1 MVRTGIA
8 LSPGYDPSLAATP
21 IIALWSGLFRCQ
33 SAAGFDPLFG
43 FVPPFGPS
51 GNSKRSVSIREYKA
65 SEVSLLLVLLLL
77 RSLVRPF
84 LSSVIGPWPDAVC
97 TFIV

>member
-8 LSPGYDPSLAATP
+8 LSPGYHPSLAATP

-51 GNSKRSVSIREYKA
+51 GNSKLSVFIRKYKA
-65 SEVSLLLVLLLL
+65 SEAFLFLVLLRVLRTQVRFSLDHPSVEVFSKALL
-77 RSLVRPF
+77 E
-84 LSSVIGPWPDAVC
+84 
-97 TFIV
+97 